1 MDQLTTI
8 LDNALASAQMDA
20 VDLIRA
26 IYVAL
31 TSVV

>member
-1 MDQLTTI
+1 MDQLAAI

-26 IYVAL
+26 IYIGL